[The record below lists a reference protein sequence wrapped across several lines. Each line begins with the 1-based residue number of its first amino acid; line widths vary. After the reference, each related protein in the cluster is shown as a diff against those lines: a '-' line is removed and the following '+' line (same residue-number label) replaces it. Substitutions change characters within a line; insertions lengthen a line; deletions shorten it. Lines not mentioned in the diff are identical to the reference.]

1 MRRHAHAALALIA
14 SCAAL
19 ASAAPRTAAPQA
31 PSTDIDSL
39 MTRIGARVA
48 EYYQRAH
55 HVICLERSTVQPI
68 QPNWTF
74 DGFARTVE
82 SELRVDSAEFI
93 RDIRRVNGRP
103 PRERDQKDRSGCT
116 DPNPLSPEPLAF
128 LLPGHR
134 DEYRFTAVHTGKE
147 KDRAALI
154 VDFTS
159 AERASKPELIEDK
172 LGHDDCFD
180 WSGPVATKGRVWV
193 DAETHDVL
201 RVDRG
206 LHGPVDVHV
215 PSRLQRRYNF
225 TPWIVLERDDVSLR
239 YAEVRFTDPDEVVLL
254 PASIEAVTVMRN
266 TLQSTRRTDIF
277 SDYRRFLTVGRVK

>member
-19 ASAAPRTAAPQA
+19 VSAAPRTAGPQA

-128 LLPGHR
+128 LLPEHR
-134 DEYRFTAVHTGKE
+134 DEYRFTAIHTGKE

-193 DAETHDVL
+193 DAETHD
-201 RVDRG
+201 
-206 LHGPVDVHV
+206 
-215 PSRLQRRYNF
+215 
-225 TPWIVLERDDVSLR
+225 
-239 YAEVRFTDPDEVVLL
+239 
-254 PASIEAVTVMRN
+254 
-266 TLQSTRRTDIF
+266 
-277 SDYRRFLTVGRVK
+277 